1 MTVGTGKSTRLFRAL
16 GSLVFLA
23 AGLFYVLAPPRTT
36 TSFFDTPFPA
46 IAWGTVFVFGGA
58 VSLIGVLTRYVH
70 IERFG
75 VFAIVVAGTCLS
87 VGQAMVMFDVPI
99 TWTRGGGLLVYVAF
113 TLFAFERWHRLG
125 ADEQAINAVADAG

>member
-1 MTVGTGKSTRLFRAL
+1 MSRFLRAL
-16 GSLVFLA
+16 GSVVFLS

-46 IAWGTVFVFGGA
+46 IAWGSVFILGGF
-58 VSLIGVLTRYVH
+58 VSLLGVLTRYVH

-75 VFAIVVAGTCLS
+75 VFAIVVAGVCLS
-87 VGQAMVMFDVPI
+87 IGQGLVMFDVPI

-113 TLFAFERWHRLG
+113 TLFAFERWYRLG
-125 ADEQAINAVADAG
+125 DEERAINAVADAG

>member
-1 MTVGTGKSTRLFRAL
+1 MIGMSRFLRAL
-16 GSLVFLA
+16 GSLVFLS

-36 TSFFDTPFPA
+36 TSYFDTPFPA
-46 IAWGTVFVFGGA
+46 IAWGAVFVFGGA
-58 VSLIGVLTRYVH
+58 VSLFGVLSRFVH

-87 VGQAMVMFDVPI
+87 IGQSFVMFDVPI

-113 TLFAFERWHRLG
+113 TLFAFERWYRLG

>member
-1 MTVGTGKSTRLFRAL
+1 MSRFLRAL
-16 GSLVFLA
+16 GSVVFLT
-23 AGLFYVLAPPRTT
+23 AGLFYVLAPPRTA

-46 IAWGTVFVFGGA
+46 IAWGAVFVLGGL
-58 VSLIGVLTRYVH
+58 VSLIGVFTRYVH

-87 VGQAMVMFDVPI
+87 IGQALVMFDVPI

-113 TLFAFERWHRLG
+113 TLFAFERWYRLG